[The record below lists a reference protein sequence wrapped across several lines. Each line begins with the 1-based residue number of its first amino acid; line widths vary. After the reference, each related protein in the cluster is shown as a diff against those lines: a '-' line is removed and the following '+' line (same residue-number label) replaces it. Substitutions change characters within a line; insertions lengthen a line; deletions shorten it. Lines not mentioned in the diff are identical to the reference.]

1 MMARIQLCHA
11 NQIVSFF
18 LSKTPETERIQLA
31 FTHHVTPIIFML
43 CWTKLMDID
52 QLSDITFK

>member
-1 MMARIQLCHA
+1 
-11 NQIVSFF
+11 
-18 LSKTPETERIQLA
+18 
-31 FTHHVTPIIFML
+31 VTPIIFML